1 MRIVL
6 LDHELYR
13 LGLRRVLE
21 AFPDCEVV
29 GEAGTAR
36 DAFEVIAALCPD
48 VVVVDTVLR
57 GLRSASAI
65 RKIQRCAPGVRVLV
79 LTEHGSIRDVA
90 VAMAA
95 GAGGYALKGE
105 SIDEIRYAV
114 HRVHLGRLYLSPALD
129 SDRDP
134 TFDHTRAT
142 TSQEMPG

>member
-1 MRIVL
+1 LRIVL

-13 LGLRRVLE
+13 VGLRRVLE
-21 AFPDCEVV
+21 AWPDCEVV

-36 DAFEVIAALCPD
+36 AAFEVIGALCPD
-48 VVVVDTVLR
+48 VVVIDTVLR

-79 LTEHGSIRDVA
+79 LTEHGRIRDVA

-95 GAGGYALKGE
+95 GASGYALKGDD
-105 SIDEIRYAV
+105 IDEIRYAV

-134 TFDHTRAT
+134 GSADTRAP
-142 TSQEMPG
+142 TSQEMSG